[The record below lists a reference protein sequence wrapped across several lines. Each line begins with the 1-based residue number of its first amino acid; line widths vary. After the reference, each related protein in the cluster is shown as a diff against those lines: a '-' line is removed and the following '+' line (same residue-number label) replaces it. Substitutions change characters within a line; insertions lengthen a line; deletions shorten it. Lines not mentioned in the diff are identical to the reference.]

1 MLDQNKI
8 GRFIYELRTKKGIS
22 QNDLSSM
29 IPISRQAVSN
39 WEQGKSIPDSSTL
52 LILSKIFDV
61 SINELLLGE
70 RSTKETKEKKDE
82 LQKVM
87 LHMLDDNNT
96 KRRKLKIITI
106 FSVAIITLLL
116 LIFFSYYFFTSYN
129 TIKVYKVS
137 AESKNFAV
145 SNGILVTT
153 KDKSYFRLGELL
165 YDSNINIDKVRIY
178 YLGND
183 KNKRVIYDGTK
194 TNILV
199 NDVPG
204 YNEYFNTQKINHLYM
219 EITYNGTETINIKL
233 NFSKDFSNSNLLHEK
248 YYTSLE

>member
-96 KRRKLKIITI
+96 KRRKLKIITT

-145 SNGILVTT
+145 SNGILITT
-153 KDKSYFRLGELL
+153 KDKSYFRLGKLL
-165 YDSNINIDKVRIY
+165 HSPDTKINKIRIY
-178 YLGND
+178 YLGKDN
-183 KNKRVIYDGTK
+183 NKKVIYFDNETE
-194 TNILV
+194 ILV
-199 NDVPG
+199 SDVPG
-204 YNEYFNTQKINHLYM
+204 YNEYFNTKKINHLYM
-219 EITYNGTETINIKL
+219 EINYNDTETVDIKL
-233 NFSKDFSNSNLLHEK
+233 NFLKDFSNSNLLHEK
-248 YYTSLE
+248 YYTSSE

>member
-165 YDSNINIDKVRIY
+165 YDPNINIEKVRIY

-183 KNKRVIYDGTK
+183 KNKLLYFVI
-194 TNILV
+194 
-199 NDVPG
+199 
-204 YNEYFNTQKINHLYM
+204 
-219 EITYNGTETINIKL
+219 
-233 NFSKDFSNSNLLHEK
+233 
-248 YYTSLE
+248 

>member
-8 GRFIYELRTKKGIS
+8 GKFIYELRTKKGIS
-22 QNDLSSM
+22 QNDLASM

-39 WEQGKSIPDSSTL
+39 WEQGKAIPDSSTL
-52 LILSKIFDV
+52 LILSKIFNV

-87 LHMLDDNNT
+87 LHMLDDNNI
-96 KRRKLKIITI
+96 KRRKLRIITI
-106 FSVAIITLLL
+106 ISVAIITLLL
-116 LIFFSYYFFTSYN
+116 LIFLLYYFFTSYN

-137 AESKNFAV
+137 AESKDFAV

-153 KDKSYFRLGELL
+153 KDKTYFRLGELL
-165 YDSNINIDKVRIY
+165 YDSNINIEKVRIY
-178 YLGND
+178 YLKNND
-183 KNKRVIYDGTK
+183 NKKIIYDGIK

-199 NDVPG
+199 SDVPG
-204 YNEYFNTQKINHLYM
+204 YNEYFNTKKVNHLYM
-219 EITYNGTETINIKL
+219 KIIYNGTKTIDIKL
-233 NFSKDFSNSNLLHEK
+233 NFSKDFSNSNLIHQK
-248 YYTSLE
+248 YYTLLE

>member
-22 QNDLSSM
+22 QNDLASM

-39 WEQGKSIPDSSTL
+39 WEQGKAIPDSSTL
-52 LILSKIFDV
+52 LILSKIFNV

-70 RSTKETKEKKDE
+70 RGPKETKEKKDE

-96 KRRKLKIITI
+96 KRRKLRIITI
-106 FSVAIITLLL
+106 ISIVVITLLL

-137 AESKNFAV
+137 AKNDDFII
-145 SNGILVTT
+145 SNGILITT
-153 KDKSYFRLGELL
+153 RDKSYFRLGKLL
-165 YDSNINIDKVRIY
+165 YNSDINVNKVRIY
-178 YLGND
+178 YLGKDN
-183 KNKRVIYDGTK
+183 NKKIIYSDDETE
-194 TNILV
+194 ILV
-199 NDVPG
+199 SDVPG

-219 EITYNGTETINIKL
+219 EIIYNDTETVDIKL
-233 NFSKDFSNSNLLHEK
+233 NFTKDFSNSNLLHEK
-248 YYTSLE
+248 YYTSSE

>member
-82 LQKVM
+82 IQKVM
-87 LHMLDDNNT
+87 LHMIDDNNT
-96 KRRKLKIITI
+96 KRRKLKRCIKCKSRIIRCKYWRNSI
-106 FSVAIITLLL
+106 FVLQ
-116 LIFFSYYFFTSYN
+116 
-129 TIKVYKVS
+129 
-137 AESKNFAV
+137 
-145 SNGILVTT
+145 
-153 KDKSYFRLGELL
+153 R
-165 YDSNINIDKVRIY
+165 
-178 YLGND
+178 
-183 KNKRVIYDGTK
+183 
-194 TNILV
+194 
-199 NDVPG
+199 
-204 YNEYFNTQKINHLYM
+204 YFNR
-219 EITYNGTETINIKL
+219 
-233 NFSKDFSNSNLLHEK
+233 
-248 YYTSLE
+248 

>member
-70 RSTKETKEKKDE
+70 RSTKKTKEKKDE

-87 LHMLDDNNT
+87 LHMLDDNNI
-96 KRRKLKIITI
+96 KKRKLRIITI
-106 FSVAIITLLL
+106 ISIAVITLLL

-137 AESKNFAV
+137 AKANNFYV
-145 SNGILVTT
+145 NNGILVTT
-153 KDKSYFRLGELL
+153 KDKTYFRLGELI
-165 YDSNINIDKVRIY
+165 YAPNMNINKIRIY
-178 YLGND
+178 YVG
-183 KNKRVIYDGTK
+183 KNENKKVIYEDNQ

-199 NDVPG
+199 SDVPG

-219 EITYNGTETINIKL
+219 EITYNGTETINVKL
-233 NFSKDFSNSNLLHEK
+233 NFSKDFSNSNLLPEK
-248 YYTSLE
+248 YYTSAE